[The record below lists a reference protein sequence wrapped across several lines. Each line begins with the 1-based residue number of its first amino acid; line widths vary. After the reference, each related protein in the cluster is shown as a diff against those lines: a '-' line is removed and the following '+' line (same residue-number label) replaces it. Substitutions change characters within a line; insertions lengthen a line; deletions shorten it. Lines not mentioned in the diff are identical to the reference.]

1 MVILADFQPLIKL
14 PGTLINVRK
23 EIASIVQIIV
33 SEFKICNE
41 FTGQERTKRITKFS
55 INLVFL
61 SGFQILESVKMN
73 PQRFIIIIIAG
84 QIFLCQTNLP
94 LANSN

>member
-33 SEFKICNE
+33 SELKICNE

-61 SGFQILESVKMN
+61 SGFQILESVKIN
-73 PQRFIIIIIAG
+73 PQRIIIIAG
-84 QIFLCQTNLP
+84 QIFLCQTN
-94 LANSN
+94 